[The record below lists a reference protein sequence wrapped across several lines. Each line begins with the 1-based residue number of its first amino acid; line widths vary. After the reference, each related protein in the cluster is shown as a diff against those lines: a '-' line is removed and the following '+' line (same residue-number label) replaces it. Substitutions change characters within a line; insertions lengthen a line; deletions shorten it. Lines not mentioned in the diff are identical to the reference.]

1 MHQIKH
7 VLHLP
12 GKGQK
17 PITAEQALTLATDTA
32 ATLDIDGQ
40 PVSIE
45 AVEVVIIVKLKTD
58 NNAKN

>member
-17 PITAEQALTLATDTA
+17 DITPEEAITLATDPA
-32 ATLDIDGQ
+32 ATLDLTGQ
-40 PVSIE
+40 PVNIE
-45 AVEVVIIVKLKTD
+45 AVEVIIVIKT
-58 NNAKN
+58 KEG

>member
-12 GKGQK
+12 DKGQK
-17 PITAEQALTLATDTA
+17 AITAEQALALATDTA

-40 PVSIE
+40 PVNIE
-45 AVEVVIIVKLKTD
+45 AVEVVIIVIKT
-58 NNAKN
+58 KEE

>member
-17 PITAEQALTLATDTA
+17 AITPEEAITLATDPA
-32 ATLDIDGQ
+32 ATLDLAGQ
-40 PVSIE
+40 SVNIE
-45 AVEVVIIVKLKTD
+45 AVEVIIVIKT
-58 NNAKN
+58 KEV

>member
-17 PITAEQALTLATDTA
+17 AITPEQAITLATDPA
-32 ATLDIDGQ
+32 ATLDLADQ
-40 PVSIE
+40 PVPIDAIE
-45 AVEVVIIVKLKTD
+45 VIIVIKTKE
-58 NNAKN
+58 AQ